1 MKITRCKLSKKN
13 QVKLLEFLL
22 RKLPL
27 VQPLIYY
34 KYSLALLLFFT
45 IKYGLWQ
52 TIIYPKKQA
61 NYLTVKSNESKA
73 ILAVYAKAN
82 KVEVQGVTSLY
93 LVILKRQGQVYTLV
107 VDDTKAN
114 TLIPII

>member
-34 KYSLALLLFFT
+34 KYSQALLLFFT
-45 IKYGLWQ
+45 IKYGL
-52 TIIYPKKQA
+52 
-61 NYLTVKSNESKA
+61 
-73 ILAVYAKAN
+73 
-82 KVEVQGVTSLY
+82 
-93 LVILKRQGQVYTLV
+93 
-107 VDDTKAN
+107 
-114 TLIPII
+114 